1 MLKVAFKSHSRV
13 IQVKLAIVAGVGLM
27 TGLGDT
33 PSSSHQLQAWYQL
46 LVHDVMQSAD
56 GVGGGGGGGRL
67 RTLGTTHNHWHHFG
81 WKISQLD
88 KSHMLG
94 LLATQPS
101 FTPSTPTT

>member
-1 MLKVAFKSHSRV
+1 MYRPMLKVAFKSHSRV

-56 GVGGGGGGGRL
+56 GVGGGGRGGSTEDTRD
-67 RTLGTTHNHWHHFG
+67 NAQ
-81 WKISQLD
+81 S
-88 KSHMLG
+88 
-94 LLATQPS
+94 LAS
-101 FTPSTPTT
+101 LWVEDFTA